1 MDAPARLE
9 VADHLP
15 WFARIAGGFVAF
27 MGGFLLGLSCFPEGD
42 LAPVL
47 RGVGFL
53 AGPVFVLTGLYLA
66 FGRRSATLD
75 RVAGVVELR
84 RHLFGLTLRHDV
96 PLGRPLRLRVVFRS
110 GPRGGGAYW
119 VYLDCEVHGAA
130 ASVRLYR
137 NPWPSGLNATVAS
150 LVAYTGLPVADE
162 AKVLRA
168 DAPA

>member
-1 MDAPARLE
+1 MDPPARLE

-15 WFARIAGGFVAF
+15 WFARIAAGFVAL
-27 MGGFLLGLSCFPEGD
+27 MGGLLLGLSLFPEGD

-47 RGVGFL
+47 RGVGYL
-53 AGPVFVLTGLYLA
+53 VGPAFVLTGLYLA

-75 RVAGVVELR
+75 RVAGVVEVR
-84 RHLFGLTLRHDV
+84 RRLFGLTLRHDV
-96 PLGRPLRLRVVFRS
+96 PLGRPHRLRVVFRP

-119 VYLDCEVHGAA
+119 VYLDREVGGAA

-150 LVAYTGLPVADE
+150 LAAFTGLPVVDE
-162 AKVLRA
+162 AKVVRA
-168 DAPA
+168 DPRA